1 MSQPVRSFRLLVLAL
16 AGSLIALG
24 STSSTSPTT
33 GSVTRSTG
41 IGPSNARI
49 RPAGF
54 PARSEGQPVVQ
65 TTRENFFTWL
75 FSLDADSPSSKKP
88 QKPAGPVV
96 APVKV
101 NSAVLAKSNKAN
113 TRIVVDIARQKAF
126 LLVSGSV
133 AIETPISTARPGKYT
148 PRGSFRISE
157 RVRSGKISTIYGV
170 GMPYWMRL
178 SGSVYGVHAGYL
190 PGYPASAGCVRLPSD
205 AAQMIFDNTK
215 HGTPVAIYSSWD
227 GA

>member
-1 MSQPVRSFRLLVLAL
+1 MSQPTRSVRSLVLAL
-16 AGSLIALG
+16 AGCLVAFGAVSC
-24 STSSTSPTT
+24 TTPTT
-33 GSVTRSTG
+33 GSVVRSAG

-54 PARSEGQPVVQ
+54 PARSEGQPVVN

-75 FSLDADSPSSKKP
+75 FSLDADAPTAKKP
-88 QKPAGPVV
+88 TKPTGPVIP
-96 APVKV
+96 PVKV
-101 NSAVLAKSNKAN
+101 NSAVLARSNKAN
-113 TRIVVDIARQKAF
+113 TRIIVDISRQKAF